1 MGATIEQ
8 NLGGGSSFDIIA
20 AKAYEILEKFW
31 ALKQQAQPERKMK
44 PGAKGKAETK
54 PLTSTGGMTMTQV
67 AAEAQREERV
77 RLSKIY
83 KAGRAVGCS
92 SDFLGKLV
100 EQEISLEQAYGAIIN
115 HVDERKDKA
124 QKASNEPAASAAP
137 GSPEEAELIAK
148 QEWSRSSALQ
158 AEFPRFSSYAAL
170 KRHEPHIK
178 ILGGK
183 VVKGSPGTR

>member
-1 MGATIEQ
+1 MGAITEQ
-8 NLGGGSSFDIIA
+8 NLGGASSFDTLA
-20 AKAYEILEKFW
+20 TKALEFLDRWYASK
-31 ALKQQAQPERKMK
+31 KQSQLEGEMK
-44 PGAKGKAETK
+44 PSAKGKAETK
-54 PLTSTGGMTMTQV
+54 PLTSTEGMTMAQV

-100 EQEISLEQAYGAIIN
+100 EQEISLGQAYEAIIN
-115 HVDERKDKA
+115 NVDERKGKA
-124 QKASNEPAASAAP
+124 QKASNKPAASAAP

-148 QEWSRSSALQ
+148 QEWSKSSVLQ
-158 AEFPRFSSYAAL
+158 SEFPRFSSYAAF

-183 VVKGSPGTR
+183 VVKGSRGTR